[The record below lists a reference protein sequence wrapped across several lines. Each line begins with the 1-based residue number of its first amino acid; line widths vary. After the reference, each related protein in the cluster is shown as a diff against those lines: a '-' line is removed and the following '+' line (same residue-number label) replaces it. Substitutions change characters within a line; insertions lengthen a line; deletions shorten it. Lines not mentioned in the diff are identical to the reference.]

1 MRYKRQGFSGYNS
14 VGGNPMTGHEA
25 APPANGE
32 RDYVHNYYPPE
43 DHHSGLDEGYYF
55 DYCASCG
62 RRTEHDDGA
71 CIPCS
76 D

>member
-14 VGGNPMTGHEA
+14 TYT
-25 APPANGE
+25 PANGE

-43 DHHSGLDEGYYF
+43 MHHSGLDEGYYY
-55 DYCASCG
+55 DDCPHCG

-76 D
+76 N